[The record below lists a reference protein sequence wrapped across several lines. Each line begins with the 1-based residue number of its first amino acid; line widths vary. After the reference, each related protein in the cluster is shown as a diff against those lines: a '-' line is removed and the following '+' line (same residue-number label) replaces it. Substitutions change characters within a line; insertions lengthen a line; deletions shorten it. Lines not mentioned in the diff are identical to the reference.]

1 VLITVGRRLDELQK
15 LLDSILR
22 KLEFVFLACL
32 VRFMYKNM
40 GLFNVAMYSTV
51 LLGKMYQKPLL

>member
-15 LLDSILR
+15 LLDSILK
-22 KLEFVFLACL
+22 KLELVFLACL

-40 GLFNVAMYSTV
+40 G
-51 LLGKMYQKPLL
+51 